1 MGVSSS
7 DSGSADHGVS
17 LQYVQSSVYPKMT
30 NPAEELISCRKL
42 VVSRGRQRL
51 VKCHKQAGKWRE
63 NYEDAVT

>member
-42 VVSRGRQRL
+42 VVGRGWLRL
-51 VKCHKQAGKWRE
+51 VKRHKQGGKLRE
-63 NYEDAVT
+63 NHEDAVT